1 MATRRQFGAIDKRA
15 SGKYRARYTHPHTPI
30 RADGKQNW
38 INAPTTFTTKGAAS
52 AWLAQQQAD
61 IERGVWKSP
70 EEVADE
76 QAKAEQAAKRERY
89 TFGQYAADWQAVFNA
104 NPRKAQKTKDNY
116 GSVLRNHLLPTFAD
130 VPLKEL
136 DRERITA
143 WAKEPYSAPKSRIR
157 AFETL
162 RKILN
167 DAVDDGHLGASPIT
181 PRLTERVQS
190 MFGKYRNEDDYAD
203 NIAEEPKALSVTQI
217 APFLDSMA
225 PEYRLLAEV
234 LIHSGMRSGEAR
246 ALRGTDATVHLDK
259 AVTLTVS
266 KAVKESQGKGR
277 YEGGTKT
284 RNTRSLTLT
293 GDLGRR
299 LAAHIEA
306 MNDEAHLIF
315 PKPGTADEYLP
326 ERTLLENCQRAGTG
340 YAQDKRTPLAKRQ
353 RVCEGI
359 GREVTVHQLRNTYA
373 AIARAAGID
382 HSQRQYQLGHK
393 PKDMTEFYEGGTQLE
408 EQRAM
413 VDKFTAYL
421 ASHGEIPAEVAS
433 LDKRRHHT
441 A

>member
-1 MATRRQFGAIDKRA
+1 M
-15 SGKYRARYTHPHTPI
+15 
-30 RADGKQNW
+30 
-38 INAPTTFTTKGAAS
+38 
-52 AWLAQQQAD
+52 
-61 IERGVWKSP
+61 WKSP
-70 EEVADE
+70 EQVATE
-76 QAKAEQAAKRERY
+76 QAKAEREERY
-89 TFGQYAADWQAVFNA
+89 TFGQYVADWQAVFNA

-116 GSVLRNHLLPTFAD
+116 DSVLRNHLLPTFAD
-130 VPLKEL
+130 VPLKAL
-136 DRERITA
+136 DRERIIL
-143 WAKEPYSAPKSRIR
+143 WAREPYTAPKSRIR

-167 DAVDDGHLGASPIT
+167 DAAEDGCLGASPIT
-181 PRLTERVQS
+181 PRLTERVLA
-190 MFGKYRNEDDYAD
+190 MFGKYRNEDDYA
-203 NIAEEPKALSVTQI
+203 NNVEEKHKALSARQV

-277 YEGGTKT
+277 YEGATKT

-293 GDLGRR
+293 GELGRR
-299 LAAHIEA
+299 LAARIEA
-306 MNDEAHLIF
+306 LEDPAHLIF
-315 PKPGTADEYLP
+315 PKPGTDDAYLS

-340 YAQDKRTPLAKRQ
+340 HAQDKRTPLAKRR

-413 VDKFTAYL
+413 ADKFTAYL
-421 ASHGEIPAEVAS
+421 ASHGGAPAEVVS
-433 LDKRRHHT
+433 MNKRRHHT